1 MDDDKISEISE
12 VDIDAEEV
20 GELEKSDEESDEE
33 YSIIEDNINNNIED
47 YNVFNKNYELL
58 KKNNIT
64 SIFLNKYEI
73 TKILSKRSEQLES
86 GCIPLIENYE
96 KYNNVYDIALE
107 ELNHKPCKIPFIL
120 KRFINNKYEYWKL
133 EDLKI

>member
-1 MDDDKISEISE
+1 MDDDAIS
-12 VDIDAEEV
+12 
-20 GELEKSDEESDEE
+20 EKSDHIQVDVDEIEINSDTDEE
-33 YSIIEDNINNNIED
+33 EIHNLIELNIQNNIED
-47 YNVFNKNYELL
+47 INVFNKNYESL

-64 SIFLNKYEI
+64 NIYLNKYEI